1 MRFWLRLFF
10 SNGAFHRR
18 AFEEVFIITAVSV
31 VPLLLLPFIAG
42 AKSAAEVSFDFSTTI
57 WSAVSSGQLYLYSLS
72 VFGNIIWLC
81 VEDWK
86 QEFPPRK
93 YFVLSSMLAAFLC
106 VLIYSVDPT
115 LSKPLNPVLVKISIW
130 IYGIYLLM
138 YYTLLVFKM
147 LRAPSINDT
156 VENEVGV
163 LIGQSRKRRRPTA

>member
-1 MRFWLRLFF
+1 M
-10 SNGAFHRR
+10 
-18 AFEEVFIITAVSV
+18 VTAVSV
-31 VPLLLLPFIAG
+31 VPLLSLPFIAS
-42 AKSAAEVSFDFSTTI
+42 AKSAADASFDFSTTI

-93 YFVLSSMLAAFLC
+93 YFVLGSVLTAFLC
-106 VLIYSVDPT
+106 VLIYSVDPA
-115 LSKPLNPVLVKISIW
+115 LSKPLNPTLIKISIW
-130 IYGIYLLM
+130 VYGAYLAM

-156 VENEVGV
+156 VETEVGT
-163 LIGQSRKRRRPTA
+163 LIGQSRNRRRQRA